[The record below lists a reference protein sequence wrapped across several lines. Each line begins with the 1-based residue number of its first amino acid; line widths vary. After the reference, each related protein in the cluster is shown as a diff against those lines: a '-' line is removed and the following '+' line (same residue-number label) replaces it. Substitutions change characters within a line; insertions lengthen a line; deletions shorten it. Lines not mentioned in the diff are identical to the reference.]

1 MHFLE
6 KDKLHTG
13 SVIKTGWFIQL
24 SQIFK
29 LLNIWSKICSCVL
42 KWAITFFSKGD
53 FLFIFPCSYSKILFP
68 TIKGEK
74 FPSFNFGFAK
84 TFLQQIFGSLHIDHP
99 ARHSYEPLSIIIPI
113 SSWLGVGEG
122 K

>member
-6 KDKLHTG
+6 KDKLQTG
-13 SVIKTGWFIQL
+13 SVISTGWFIQL
-24 SQIFK
+24 SLIFK
-29 LLNIWSKICSCVL
+29 LLKIWSKICSCVL
-42 KWAITFFSKGD
+42 KCAIIFFSKGD
-53 FLFIFPCSYSKILFP
+53 FLLIFPCSYSKILFP

-74 FPSFNFGFAK
+74 LPSFNFGFAR
-84 TFLQQIFGSLHIDHP
+84 TFLQQIFGSLQFDHP

-113 SSWLGVGEG
+113 SSWFWVSED